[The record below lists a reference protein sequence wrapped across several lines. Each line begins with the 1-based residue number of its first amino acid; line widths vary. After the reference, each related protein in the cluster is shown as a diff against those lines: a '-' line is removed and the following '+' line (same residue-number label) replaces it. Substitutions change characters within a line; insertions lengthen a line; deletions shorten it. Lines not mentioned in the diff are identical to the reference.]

1 MTYIIFLLDSAGIE
15 SSFTYTYFSGHQ
27 FMTHLVSF
35 IPRETTCGQTGN
47 QSQLWHGM
55 PACCLVPFP
64 PLHFSIEVLCVCA
77 SFTIS

>member
-1 MTYIIFLLDSAGIE
+1 MAYIIFLLDSAGIE
-15 SSFTYTYFSGHQ
+15 SSFTYTYFNGCQ
-27 FMTHLVSF
+27 LMTHLVSF
-35 IPRETTCGQTGN
+35 IPHGTTYGQTGN

-64 PLHFSIEVLCVCA
+64 PLPFSVEVLCVCA